1 MGVLV
6 RERPGSMLVRCALI
20 SLLLAGAATPA
31 PLENQVSGAAVDAEK
46 TEVPPSEPEVEPKK
60 ENAVVEPEKQV
71 APVEA
76 KKQEEETQREV
87 EEEREEN
94 GRPVVTDPVT
104 NEDREKIIDEIL
116 STVNALENSIIDGPA
131 DADANEEM
139 ETVRDVG
146 EAGPVVAQNENTE
159 PQPVGI
165 VAEIVPEPVEVV
177 AEINPEPV
185 EVVAEIEPQPEE
197 VVAEIVPEPVEVVVE
212 IESEPE
218 EVVAEI
224 DSSLVE
230 EPVVTEIETKGPAP
244 QLIPVDTLEDPAQ
257 EILPAEEIIPTE
269 EKETSPPNYSDYE
282 EPASQV
288 DEISGIDYSIPEYSS
303 TPEDEIIVG
312 VAKEPMPL
320 PPRAGEPSRPIE
332 ENPFVYSAEPDNF
345 SGPENPEPPIAEFS
359 PIPEAP
365 IVAIEGN
372 ADESSDVVDPT
383 ENEVEPTS
391 DKKGPSII
399 IFTIRSPISP
409 PN

>member
-60 ENAVVEPEKQV
+60 EDAVVEPEKQV
-71 APVEA
+71 SPVEA
-76 KKQEEETQREV
+76 KKQEEETQSEV

-94 GRPVVTDPVT
+94 GSPVVTDPVT
-104 NEDREKIIDEIL
+104 NEDREKIIDDIL

-139 ETVRDVG
+139 ETVRVVG
-146 EAGPVVAQNENTE
+146 EAGSVVAQNENTE
-159 PQPVGI
+159 PQPVGMVAGI
-165 VAEIVPEPVEVV
+165 VPEPLEAVAEVEPEVVAVIEQEPVEVV
-177 AEINPEPV
+177 VEMNPEPV
-185 EVVAEIEPQPEE
+185 EVVAEIEPQ
-197 VVAEIVPEPVEVVVE
+197 
-212 IESEPE
+212 PE

-332 ENPFVYSAEPDNF
+332 ENPFEYSAEPDNF

-372 ADESSDVVDPT
+372 TDESSDVVDPT
-383 ENEVEPTS
+383 ENEVDPTS